1 MEKVTV
7 LLSLLARF
15 CSWVACEEVDTEIII
30 LDRSLSWGDGLR
42 ECHGRNGS
50 LLTQKEVESVDWN
63 TLFNGNQSE
72 EEFWTGMHQ
81 YQSDWLGAIGWVLD
95 NRIRNVAEVTFEM
108 DVSSPGA
115 CQELCQTSFYAVTN
129 GSTCLCLPFS
139 SNPPFTIETKR
150 ASSWKQCDNSETP
163 NTCGGKQNDLDIAS
177 LYGDVKYLGVT
188 VSETN
193 GHCVTVRCSSSS
205 DPPAVQGYNCL
216 THHYSTCEQSAESS
230 FSPWDQAYERC
241 LNVSS
246 LYFSGISPCSIFLQ
260 TPRREKTNY
269 WVGLKR
275 QNYTRSDKGDVK
287 FNAVQ
292 KCQSCNTSGSCEF
305 QTDCQ
310 SVQKLV
316 PCKVPASDTPT
327 TTLQTVYIE
336 TTTTTTSEQS
346 TREIISA
353 VETPEDDFPLLLV
366 MFAAIGGAV
375 VILLLVISAVTYVRL
390 RSKRKI
396 KRTDK
401 SAPKGND
408 ATTQRK
414 NTTNDL
420 NLEDLN
426 HRGQIDSDRD
436 TYDQIEGSKKPTNE
450 RDERSKSDNQNIY
463 HQLRT
468 KTDQNEE
475 SDSNM
480 YDVSG
485 RNVRNGEDIYNHLR
499 EGSSNEL
506 LSENVYDVG
515 GCSGSTDQEIYNHL
529 HSDSFVKNSDNNY
542 NIYGV
547 N

>member
-1 MEKVTV
+1 M
-7 LLSLLARF
+7 
-15 CSWVACEEVDTEIII
+15 
-30 LDRSLSWGDGLR
+30 
-42 ECHGRNGS
+42 
-50 LLTQKEVESVDWN
+50 
-63 TLFNGNQSE
+63 
-72 EEFWTGMHQ
+72 
-81 YQSDWLGAIGWVLD
+81 
-95 NRIRNVAEVTFEM
+95 
-108 DVSSPGA
+108 
-115 CQELCQTSFYAVTN
+115 
-129 GSTCLCLPFS
+129 
-139 SNPPFTIETKR
+139 
-150 ASSWKQCDNSETP
+150 
-163 NTCGGKQNDLDIAS
+163 
-177 LYGDVKYLGVT
+177 
-188 VSETN
+188 
-193 GHCVTVRCSSSS
+193 
-205 DPPAVQGYNCL
+205 
-216 THHYSTCEQSAESS
+216 
-230 FSPWDQAYERC
+230 
-241 LNVSS
+241 
-246 LYFSGISPCSIFLQ
+246 
-260 TPRREKTNY
+260 
-269 WVGLKR
+269 
-275 QNYTRSDKGDVK
+275 
-287 FNAVQ
+287 
-292 KCQSCNTSGSCEF
+292 
-305 QTDCQ
+305 
-310 SVQKLV
+310 
-316 PCKVPASDTPT
+316 
-327 TTLQTVYIE
+327 
-336 TTTTTTSEQS
+336 
-346 TREIISA
+346 
-353 VETPEDDFPLLLV
+353 
-366 MFAAIGGAV
+366 
-375 VILLLVISAVTYVRL
+375 